1 MQIKLCGTTVDTF
14 WFATMDQP
22 PTTSS
27 VMFVYGRRFGDYLR
41 GHVIGM
47 YIRNSSSGYYRVRY
61 ASLVGAADVV
71 AFDEAGARRAL
82 LHSSVVRGRWSTI
95 TSQPASTLCYYHMSS
110 YRVEIAHAD

>member
-14 WFATMDQP
+14 WFATMAQP

-27 VMFVYGRRFGDYLR
+27 VMFVYGRRVGDYLR

-47 YIRNSSSGYYRVRY
+47 YIRNYGYYRVQY
-61 ASLVGAADVV
+61 AALVGASDVETY
-71 AFDEAGARRAL
+71 DEAGARRAL
-82 LHSSVVRGRWSTI
+82 LHSSVVRGRLSTI
-95 TSQPASTLCYYHMSS
+95 ISQPASTLCYYHMSS